1 MKRDPLRGLFLCFTT
16 YFAIFLPKNLH
27 MSNNCCTF
35 ALEIG
40 KGRIDLYSAGKRR
53 GQRRGAT
60 FEEYPAE
67 NTIPQACGAERE

>member
-1 MKRDPLRGLFLCFTT
+1 
-16 YFAIFLPKNLH
+16 